1 MLFPSPDGSLSCETT
16 ACEYKTTDLFEFLDH
31 CGVEFTWD
39 VKVTPKHSFDLFH
52 FLELLSDSLDH
63 GEVEESY
70 QLVQDVS
77 FLFVNAS
84 SDELD
89 DFIEESIVSVEA
101 VDGIKNI
108 ERMLRENGSK

>member
-52 FLELLSDSLDH
+52 FLELLSD
-63 GEVEESY
+63 EESY

-77 FLFVNAS
+77 FLFVNAA

-89 DFIEESIVSVEA
+89 DFIEESIVAVEA
-101 VDGIKNI
+101 NDGIKNI